1 MHWLT
6 ILLIGVAANL
16 DNLGISVSY
25 GLKSTR
31 IPFASNLVIAVISM
45 ICAYISITAG
55 ELISHFITLK
65 IANIIGGCLII
76 FLGGKCIVE
85 SLFPKTSSEPGQKQD
100 LEQLRVDSNYSK
112 VIAHPD
118 LADINEDKVITLKE
132 AILLGLALA
141 MNCLAMGL
149 GAGFTGISPLLATIS
164 IGAFSLLSISFGI
177 MIGTKITGNRIAKYS
192 NIISGLLLI
201 MIGIYEIIV

>member
-31 IPFASNLVIAVISM
+31 IPFVSNIVIAVISM
-45 ICAYISITAG
+45 LCAYISITAG
-55 ELISHFITLK
+55 EYISQFISLT
-65 IANIIGGCLII
+65 IANYAGGLLII

-85 SLFPKTSSEPGQKQD
+85 SLFPKPLPKPVPEPEPVPVK
-100 LEQLRVDSNYSK
+100 VDSNFTK
-112 VIAHPD
+112 VISQPA
-118 LADINEDKVITLKE
+118 LADINEDKVISFKE
-132 AILLGLALA
+132 SCLLGLALA

-149 GAGFTGISPLLATIS
+149 GAGFTGISPILTTIAIGVFSLIS
-164 IGAFSLLSISFGI
+164 IFFGI
-177 MIGTKITGNRIAKYS
+177 KIGSKISDNRIGKYS
-192 NIISGLLLI
+192 NIIAGLILI
-201 MIGIYEIIV
+201 LIGIYEIIV